1 MLLLIQNGPTLVIS
15 LFILWR
21 STFERKAKKQI
32 ATHPSR
38 TIILCVCV
46 FLSLY
51 LSLSLSTL
59 SPPLSLFFL
68 SRLLFYVEHI
78 AETHQ
83 ALR

>member
-46 FLSLY
+46 LLGLTLILDILEVSLY
-51 LSLSLSTL
+51 S
-59 SPPLSLFFL
+59 
-68 SRLLFYVEHI
+68 
-78 AETHQ
+78 
-83 ALR
+83 